1 MFRSACRFVS
11 ITFIISTVLL
21 TMPVWAQGPQ
31 TRPVYSD
38 KDKQKLAEIAQRPEV
53 IQQIESVWESV
64 RRQDMEFAFRVN
76 TAVAFTDWRHD
87 PQWLD
92 VWMKYGRLYENPI
105 LANYVNSLGQ
115 RLVPNDSTHLYAF
128 RVLLDPVPRAE
139 ALSTGTIY
147 LSTGL
152 MSLLDSEPQL
162 AYVLAHE
169 IAHIESNH
177 TYEAIRNEI
186 LEDQLDKE
194 REKSVQKKRAW
205 LGIAAAVG
213 GAMIGGKAGGVGGA
227 LTGMELGALGG
238 WAGGLALFRNK
249 FQPTQWDA
257 LHENEADQS
266 GLAILLARGFDVRQ
280 VPPIYTR
287 LAGLVSKDTRLGL
300 GFIGDSGRVK
310 ERSAFV
316 NSQLAGPLRDKLDAA
331 PKTAP
336 SPQFTAL
343 MGPLERDNGIVA
355 MDYDLMP
362 MAKENLEDAVRL
374 RANDARAQYYLGKL
388 YAMTGRTPAE
398 AQQATAH
405 LRSALESDDRRSSL
419 AEPHL
424 EYALQ
429 LLAQNN
435 QQNGGEIQESLKRYV
450 TMYQR
455 SHAGELPANIQMIY
469 DYLLMTGENSWYS
482 PPVQMIA
489 PRNDQPL
496 PVTPLTPASAPSGKS
511 PRSN

>member
-1 MFRSACRFVS
+1 MIRFACRFAAV
-11 ITFIISTVLL
+11 VLL
-21 TMPVWAQGPQ
+21 ASASASPGWAQGTQ

-76 TAVAFTDWRHD
+76 TAVSFTDWRND

-105 LANYVNSLGQ
+105 LANYVNALGQ
-115 RLVPNDSTHLYAF
+115 RLVPKDSTHLYAF

-147 LSTGL
+147 ISSGL
-152 MSLLDSEPQL
+152 MSLLDNEAQL
-162 AYVLAHE
+162 AYVLTHE
-169 IAHIESNH
+169 IAHVESNH
-177 TYEAIRNEI
+177 IYEAIRNEI
-186 LEDQLDKE
+186 LENELDKE

-213 GAMIGGKAGGVGGA
+213 GAIAGGKTGGA
-227 LTGMELGALGG
+227 EGAMMGMVLGTYGG
-238 WAGGLALFRNK
+238 WAAGLALFRNK

-257 LHENEADQS
+257 LHENEADQA
-266 GLAILLARGFDVRQ
+266 GLSMLLERGFDVRE

-287 LAGLVSKDTRLGL
+287 LAGLVSKDNRIGL
-300 GFIGDSGRVK
+300 GFVGDSIRVR
-310 ERSAFV
+310 ERAAFV
-316 NSQLAGPLRDKLDAA
+316 NSQLAGPLKARVGTMSPAPTSAQFAA
-331 PKTAP
+331 M
-336 SPQFTAL
+336 
-343 MGPLERDNGIVA
+343 MGPVERDNGIVA
-355 MDYDLMP
+355 IDYDLMP

-374 RANDARAQYYLGKL
+374 RGNDPRAQYYLGKL
-388 YAMTGRTPAE
+388 YAMTGRTPEE
-398 AQQATAH
+398 AQQAVVH
-405 LRSALESDDRRSSL
+405 LRSALESDDRRASL

-435 QQNGGEIQESLKRYV
+435 PQSHAEIQESLKRYV

-469 DYLLMTGENSWYS
+469 DYLLMAGEDSWYS
-482 PPVQMIA
+482 PPVLMIA

-496 PVTPLTPASAPSGKS
+496 PVTPFMQASTPPAKS
-511 PRSN
+511 VKPKN